1 MLYWL
6 LNPLPTITMRTF
18 LNLMLSTLLL
28 TLVGL
33 AHAESNFEEIEQTIQ
48 DSVIT
53 TKINAQFAKN
63 HILNPLKIHV
73 TTNNGIVTLRGNI
86 KNRESFV
93 NALRLTKAIKGVKA
107 VETDDLVIKQ
117 VNTSFTD
124 AYITAKVE
132 AAVLKAKVFDDE
144 SIPIVGINA
153 TTSNGTVTLS
163 GEVKKN
169 KSVGAIIRRVNNVD
183 GVKKIISH
191 LKVTNKDV

>member
-1 MLYWL
+1 
-6 LNPLPTITMRTF
+6 MRTF
-18 LNLMLSTLLL
+18 LNLMLSALLI

-73 TTNNGIVTLRGNI
+73 TTNNGIVTLQGNI
-86 KNRESFV
+86 KNKESFV